1 MRFGF
6 DEDQLALRDAVRRF
20 CDDRLDLIAVA
31 GREGK
36 PAPEDVWAGLADLGV
51 LGMLVPDS
59 GLGIVDAA
67 IVFEELGA
75 SIVVGPVLWSV
86 LAAPHVPG
94 VTDGEVRVAGV
105 DRASHPLHPV
115 VVEHVDECDALLL
128 LAEDRVELCAKSEL
142 EISAAGSSFD
152 PLTPTASVAFIPTGQ
167 AVGSRDDVDRVRL
180 LGTILSSALLVGGA
194 RRSLDVARAYALERH
209 QFGVPIGSF
218 QAVKHLLADMYVRLE
233 LASSATYAAAAVAAD
248 PRAGDPER
256 AASAAKLLAG
266 EAGIGNARTA
276 VQVLGGMGFTWE
288 MLPHYFLKR
297 AWALE
302 QAFGTT
308 EFHAA
313 RLADGVAA
321 DAGSAEY
328 G

>member
-6 DEDQLALRDAVRRF
+6 DDDQLALRDAVRCF
-20 CDDRLDLIAVA
+20 CDDRLDLGAVA

-36 PAPEDVWAGLADLGV
+36 PAAEEVWAGLADLGV
-51 LGMLVPDS
+51 LGMLAPGS
-59 GLGIVDAA
+59 GLGVVEAA

-75 SIVVGPVLWSV
+75 SLVTGPVLWSV
-86 LAAPHVPG
+86 VASPHVAG
-94 VTDGEVRVAGV
+94 VVSGDVRVAGLDAAV
-105 DRASHPLHPV
+105 SAARAL
-115 VVEHVDECDALLL
+115 VVEHADECDVLVMLRDDGL
-128 LAEDRVELCAKSEL
+128 ELCAKSDLEL
-142 EISAAGSSFD
+142 GTTGSPLD
-152 PLTPTASVAFIPTGQ
+152 PLTPTAVVASVPTGHV
-167 AVGSRDDVDRVRL
+167 VGDRDDATRL
-180 LGTILSSALLVGGA
+180 RLFGTILSAALLVGGA
-194 RRSLDVARAYALERH
+194 RRSLDVAKAYALERH

-248 PRAGDPER
+248 PRAGDPDR

-266 EAGIGNARTA
+266 EAGIGNARAA

-297 AWALE
+297 AWVLE
-302 QAFGTT
+302 QAFGTA
-308 EFHAA
+308 EAHAA

-321 DAGSAEY
+321 DAGSART
-328 G
+328 